1 MDPTELEEI
10 SAALEHDA
18 TLREVYLCSS
28 SRRLMSELTPPAQK
42 LRDQSSELEKKT
54 RMMMGILNRIHF
66 TKQGNGQSCL

>member
-1 MDPTELEEI
+1 MDPAELEEI

-18 TLREVYLCSS
+18 VLREVCLCSS
-28 SRRLMSELTPPAQK
+28 SRHLMSTLTLLAQK

-66 TKQGNGQSCL
+66 TKQENGQSCL